1 MKSLTPAQQS
11 MQDLFEKHVKAE
23 LEGDL
28 ETTMATMTDR
38 PHLTNVP
45 LLTGGVGRQGVRD
58 FYANHLVG
66 KFFPPDV
73 EMLNVSRT
81 IGDDQIV
88 DELVIKFTHTTVIE
102 WMLPG
107 VPPTGKKVEA
117 AFAVIVKIEG
127 GKIAHEH
134 IYWDQASVLVQL
146 GLLDPKGLPVSG
158 ADSARKIL
166 NPHLPSRVI

>member
-1 MKSLTPAQQS
+1 MLELFQQ
-11 MQDLFEKHVKAE
+11 HVNAE
-23 LEGDL
+23 LEGDI
-28 ETTMATMTDR
+28 ETTMATMTGH

-45 LLTGGVGRQGVRD
+45 VMTGGVGGEGVRY
-58 FYANHLVG
+58 FYTNHLVG

-88 DELVIKFTHTTVIE
+88 DELVIRFTHTTPID
-102 WMLPG
+102 WMLPRI
-107 VPPTGKKVEA
+107 PPTGKRVEV
-117 AFAVIVKIEG
+117 AFAVIVKVED

-146 GLLDPKGLPVSG
+146 GMLDPAGLPVSG
-158 ADSARKIL
+158 AESARKIL
-166 NPHLPSRVI
+166 DPTLPLRVI